1 MKAFLTFLG
10 LLALA
15 ASVASEAVAQ
25 DKAKPKSGTAA
36 CVAEAR
42 FYVTKNEACR
52 IPVPK
57 PGDKRLVNPAS
68 QLTNAQKFVCE

>member
-1 MKAFLTFLG
+1 MKAFLTILSF
-10 LLALA
+10 LALA
-15 ASVASEAVAQ
+15 VSVASPAAAQ
-25 DKAKPKSGTAA
+25 AKPKSGTAA
-36 CVAEAR
+36 CVAAAR

-57 PGDKRLVNPAS
+57 PGDKCLVNPSS